1 MFSHSKSLTYESFIK
16 INKDYKDIIKLV
28 VDKNNYNTDL
38 NIEINKD
45 IEIKF
50 NQLKI
55 WNKNIDNLSKITDI
69 SMTKDYIF
77 NNYKELKDYKN
88 LLQVKINS
96 VIKCEFDIEITK
108 NKISKLLLDDKYI
121 NDWTKTI
128 LIIENEINLIVN
140 QELFKKSA
148 DFLKSCS

>member
-16 INKDYKDIIKLV
+16 INKDYKDIIKSV

-38 NIEINKD
+38 NIEI
-45 IEIKF
+45 KF
-50 NQLKI
+50 NKLKI
-55 WNKNIDNLSKITDI
+55 WNKNIDNLLKITDI

-96 VIKCEFDIEITK
+96 VIKFTFNIKITK
-108 NKISKLLLDDKYI
+108 NIISKLLLDDKYI

-128 LIIENEINLIVN
+128 LII
-140 QELFKKSA
+140 
-148 DFLKSCS
+148 